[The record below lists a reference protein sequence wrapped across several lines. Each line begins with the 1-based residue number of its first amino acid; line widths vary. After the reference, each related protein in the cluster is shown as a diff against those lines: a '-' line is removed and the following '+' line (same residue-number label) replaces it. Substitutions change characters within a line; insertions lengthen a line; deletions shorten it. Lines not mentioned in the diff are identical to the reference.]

1 MTNVALRAVVRSD
14 LPVLVE
20 TMARQGEQFEFFGF
34 PSDNGLERW
43 FDESGCVN
51 SDRGL
56 LVVVADDVVVGRVTW
71 HATEYGPGDTSRA
84 WRIGAALR
92 PGARGRGY
100 GTAAQRLLVDY
111 LFSTSLVQRVE
122 AGTDIENIAEQRAL
136 EKAGFTRDG
145 VMRQAQY
152 RDGAWHDMVIY
163 SRLRQ
168 DPA

>member
-34 PSDNGLERW
+34 PSANALERW
-43 FDESGCVN
+43 FNESGCLN
-51 SDRGL
+51 PDRGL
-56 LVVVADDVVVGRVTW
+56 LVVVADDVVVGQVTW
-71 HATEYGPGDTSRA
+71 HATEYGPGGNSRA
-84 WRIGAALR
+84 WRMGVALI

-100 GTAAQRLLVDY
+100 GTTAQRLLADY

-152 RDGAWHDMVIY
+152 RDGSWHDMVIY
-163 SRLRQ
+163 SRLRH